1 MIVYRALVVV
11 SAILSIKL
19 IFLVGR
25 MNIIRL
31 LEQYNYESNND
42 RGVKEF
48 MKKKILI
55 GILLLVV
62 CFWNFNVK
70 AEGLLDE
77 VVGDEEVAEV
87 VGTTEEENEEEED
100 KEKEVSSG
108 EDTNVLEEEKI
119 VNDENQNPQ
128 ETEKTEEKNINE
140 NNDAETNI
148 LDETNQEEIINTTD
162 DSVEENNENKNYN
175 VTFINGDYRLD
186 ISGGSNL
193 LLSGLLESQGI
204 NISLSDIDSIT
215 FSNDELLRVT
225 KLDNNDYSLESLKP
239 FHTTEKLIIKLIDGN
254 EIKITVLDGAGD
266 EPDHTKVIT
275 DNEDGTFTIELT
287 VTGDADN
294 VTHESGNV
302 NVVIVYDISQSMTN
316 NAGSTR
322 NSRADQAEDV
332 VHDFLTN
339 LAKYQNTDKDNINV
353 SLVTFAVTGSQAQGW
368 TTNVTGLADQFD
380 DGGTDGRVGFTY
392 NGYGTNWESA
402 LQRAQT
408 LVNNVNNDYP
418 TFVILITDGAPT
430 THGNGSSVD
439 VPTTATIGQFRNHYR
454 EATDEARAIEQ
465 AVGSE
470 GTFYGIYAYGTE
482 ADLLD
487 DLMYY
492 SVNGQHRGGNLNNV
506 VDATQ
511 EAPNYFNA
519 GETSALQA
527 AIDEIFDKVVQA
539 MGIASA
545 SISDGTTSNVQ
556 TSTGEIAELLEVDED
571 SYEYWISIPV
581 VDNKFTRT
589 DRDGNTITYTV
600 TTSGDNATVTW
611 GSNSVTVEGKV
622 VGGQLKYK
630 WVKNALYNYDVPEAE
645 FVDGAVNWDLSSV
658 GTLLDKVT
666 YSVKFRVYPSQETL
680 DIIADIKN
688 NPGENGAWKNLDS
701 EIKKYIDVNGNLKTN
716 TTATLSYTD
725 TRTGESDTKAFNE
738 LDPVETNAVE
748 SIAVTKVWE
757 NEIDK
762 REVESLVLTVTRDGA
777 PKYEIELSN
786 DNDWTDSV
794 YISIG
799 IIKDGEV
806 LNGSEG
812 HDFTFTE
819 PTNLTYHWELDVPV
833 VHPMLIDGELTMLIK
848 VDEKHPLPSNAETYT
863 INGATYYVDNAA
875 ASLTAT
881 NNRRSRLFLTKVV
894 TGENVPEDTSFPF
907 TINVIN
913 SKAPETE
920 PTNDPNHDSDYWVWV
935 SVFDADGNGV
945 NEGVTNATSAGNGY
959 WYAPSGTDITV
970 QVKVGYSVMVNNLP
984 TGTTYTI
991 TEGTLPTG
999 FIYRKTTLTE
1009 GEDSTFA
1016 DGITT
1021 TGTIEFTNTQYR
1033 VEYTNEYALIN
1044 ISVDKVWDDNSD
1056 QDGKR
1061 PESLELTLNGLPD
1074 DVTIADPEITVS
1086 EDGNTWTY
1094 VWKNVPK
1101 YNEDGSDIEY
1111 TATENNVPTGYT
1123 SLETT
1128 VSDGGTITN
1137 THTPETKDVEVKK
1150 IWNDESNKEG
1160 FRPDE
1165 ITVELLANGEKVAE
1179 ATFGGEGNEW
1189 THTFED
1195 LDVYANGEEIEYTVK
1210 EIKVDK
1216 YETTIDGLTI
1226 TNTHEVETVTIT
1238 IKKIWV
1244 DDNDRDGVRPKK
1256 IVITIE
1262 KSYAESEDTELS
1274 EETEKPIEVTL
1285 DASNDWTATIND
1297 LLMYENGLK
1306 LVYTAVEKDVPKGY
1320 EVSYSEDTFTITN
1333 THEIETKNITVTKV
1347 WEDSDNESEK
1357 RPESVTVILLA
1368 NGKEYDR
1375 IELSETNNW
1384 THPFEGV
1391 PVNDEDHKEITY
1403 SVTEEDVPEGYEV
1416 AYEETEDG
1424 FIVHNALGQGD
1435 GEPPENPQTGSNI
1448 VLYLI
1453 ALLISIIGLVS
1464 GKLYLKE
1471 NN

>member
-1 MIVYRALVVV
+1 
-11 SAILSIKL
+11 
-19 IFLVGR
+19 
-25 MNIIRL
+25 
-31 LEQYNYESNND
+31 
-42 RGVKEF
+42 
-48 MKKKILI
+48 
-55 GILLLVV
+55 
-62 CFWNFNVK
+62 
-70 AEGLLDE
+70 
-77 VVGDEEVAEV
+77 
-87 VGTTEEENEEEED
+87 
-100 KEKEVSSG
+100 
-108 EDTNVLEEEKI
+108 
-119 VNDENQNPQ
+119 
-128 ETEKTEEKNINE
+128 
-140 NNDAETNI
+140 
-148 LDETNQEEIINTTD
+148 
-162 DSVEENNENKNYN
+162 
-175 VTFINGDYRLD
+175 
-186 ISGGSNL
+186 
-193 LLSGLLESQGI
+193 
-204 NISLSDIDSIT
+204 
-215 FSNDELLRVT
+215 
-225 KLDNNDYSLESLKP
+225 
-239 FHTTEKLIIKLIDGN
+239 
-254 EIKITVLDGAGD
+254 
-266 EPDHTKVIT
+266 
-275 DNEDGTFTIELT
+275 
-287 VTGDADN
+287 
-294 VTHESGNV
+294 
-302 NVVIVYDISQSMTN
+302 
-316 NAGSTR
+316 
-322 NSRADQAEDV
+322 
-332 VHDFLTN
+332 
-339 LAKYQNTDKDNINV
+339 
-353 SLVTFAVTGSQAQGW
+353 
-368 TTNVTGLADQFD
+368 
-380 DGGTDGRVGFTY
+380 
-392 NGYGTNWESA
+392 
-402 LQRAQT
+402 
-408 LVNNVNNDYP
+408 
-418 TFVILITDGAPT
+418 
-430 THGNGSSVD
+430 
-439 VPTTATIGQFRNHYR
+439 
-454 EATDEARAIEQ
+454 
-465 AVGSE
+465 
-470 GTFYGIYAYGTE
+470 
-482 ADLLD
+482 
-487 DLMYY
+487 MYY
-492 SVNGQHRGGNLNNV
+492 SVNGQHRGGNRNNV
-506 VDATQ
+506 VAATQ

-519 GETSALQA
+519 GETAQLQA

-556 TSTGEIAELLEVDED
+556 TSTGEIAELLEVDEG

-611 GSNSVTVEGKV
+611 GTNSVIVEGKV

-658 GTLLDKVT
+658 GTLLDEVT

-725 TRTGESDTKAFNE
+725 TRTGRSDTKAFNE

-777 PKYEIELSN
+777 PKYEIKLSN

-806 LNGSEG
+806 LQGSEG

-833 VHPMLIDGELTMLIK
+833 VHPMLIDGVLTMLIK
-848 VDEKHPLPSNAETYT
+848 VDEKHPLPSDVETYT

-1009 GEDSTFA
+1009 GEDSTFT
-1016 DGITT
+1016 DGVTT

-1074 DVTIADPEITVS
+1074 DVTIANPEITVS

-1101 YNEDGSDIEY
+1101 YNDDGSDIEY
-1111 TATENNVPTGYT
+1111 TVTENNVPTGYT

-1137 THTPETKDVEVKK
+1137 THEIETTSVTVKK
-1150 IWNDESNKEG
+1150 VWNDKDNQDGKRTDSVTITLSNGQEVVLN
-1160 FRPDE
+1160 E
-1165 ITVELLANGEKVAE
+1165 AN
-1179 ATFGGEGNEW
+1179 NW
-1189 THTFED
+1189 T
-1195 LDVYANGEEIEYTVK
+1195 A
-1210 EIKVDK
+1210 
-1216 YETTIDGLTI
+1216 TIDGLDKYADGEEIVYTAEEKNVPEGYKVSYSDDTFTI
-1226 TNTHEVETVTIT
+1226 TNTHETETTSVTV
-1238 IKKIWV
+1238 KKIWE
-1244 DDNDRDGVRPKK
+1244 DDNDRDGIRSKK
-1256 IVITIE
+1256 LVITLMKGYATDETSDEKAGAEKVQDIE
-1262 KSYAESEDTELS
+1262 LTAD
-1274 EETEKPIEVTL
+1274 
-1285 DASNDWTATIND
+1285 NNWTATID
-1297 LLMYENGLK
+1297 GLDK
-1306 LVYTAVEKDVPKGY
+1306 YADGKLLVYTVVEKDVPNGY
-1320 EVSYSEDTFTITN
+1320 EVSYSEDTLTITN
-1333 THEIETKNITVTKV
+1333 THEIETKDITVTKV
-1347 WEDSDNESEK
+1347 WDDADNESGK
-1357 RPESVTVILLA
+1357 RPDKVIVILLA
-1368 NGKEYDR
+1368 NGKDYDT

-1384 THPFEGV
+1384 THTFEGV

-1435 GEPPENPQTGSNI
+1435 GENPQTGSNI